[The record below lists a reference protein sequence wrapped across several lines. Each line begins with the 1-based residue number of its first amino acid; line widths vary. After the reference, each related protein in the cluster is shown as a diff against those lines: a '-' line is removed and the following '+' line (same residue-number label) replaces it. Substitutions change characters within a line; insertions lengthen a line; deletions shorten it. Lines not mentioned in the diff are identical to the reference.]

1 MKNKGIILAVVILV
15 LIGGLFFSLQ
25 SLNRGAAQGK
35 EILVYC
41 GNSMMPAVEEIAKE
55 YERRYNVRI
64 TFNTGGSETLL
75 PAIILSGKG
84 DIFVCHDPFAQRLTE
99 KGFMWKYE
107 TVGCLYPVVIV
118 PKGNPKNIRSLDDLA
133 LPGLRVG
140 MTDPRFSTAGEI
152 LHELFKKK
160 GLEEAISKNI
170 VVESKTHYDI
180 ANALALG
187 HIDVGIV
194 WNFIAALYNND
205 VDAVT
210 GASPA
215 VTKIRGQL
223 KNYGFDVVVIPD
235 ELPETHVT
243 VCLLKC
249 TKKYNE
255 ANDFLNLCTSEF
267 GRKAFIKHG
276 YTKPMVYTERK

>member
-1 MKNKGIILAVVILV
+1 MKNKDIILVVVILA
-15 LIGGLFFSLQ
+15 LIGVMLFALR
-25 SLNRGAAQGK
+25 SLNQGVTQGK

-55 YERRYNVRI
+55 YEKRYNEKV

-84 DIFVCHDPFAQRLTE
+84 DIFVCHDPFAERLTV
-99 KGFMWKYE
+99 KGLMEKYE

-118 PKGNPKNIRSLDDLA
+118 PKGNPLNIHSLEDLA
-133 LPGLRVG
+133 RPGVRVG

-160 GLEEAISKNI
+160 GLEDAISKNI
-170 VVESKTHYDI
+170 VMESKTHYDI

-187 HIDVGIV
+187 HIDVCIV

-205 VDAVT
+205 VDVVT
-210 GASPA
+210 GASPK
-215 VTKIRGQL
+215 VTKIREQL
-223 KNYGFDVVVIPD
+223 KNYGFDLVLVP
-235 ELPETHVT
+235 EGLPETRVT

-249 TKKYNE
+249 TQKYKE
-255 ANDFLNLCTSEF
+255 ADNFFNLCVSEF
-267 GRKAFIKHG
+267 GRKTFIKHG
-276 YTKPMVYTERK
+276 YTKPKL